1 MISGRTVAHTEL
13 LPVAALLAISAVWGS
28 TFVAIKGGLD
38 GIAPFGFLV
47 LRFGLAALCLLAIY
61 GRRLRGAS
69 SADRRAALALG
80 LWLFAAYALQ
90 MLGVERSTAS
100 KGGFITGLS
109 VIFVPVGIW
118 LWQRRAPGW
127 RYALAALV
135 ATIGLGL
142 LTLQGDLSLEV
153 GDLLLLGCAICFAGH
168 LIALGHYTQRHPL
181 PPLVVGQVAVV
192 AILSLPVALVVEGAP
207 VPTTASAVF
216 GVVYTALAATV
227 FVLIVQTWA
236 QRTVSPTRA
245 AIIFATEPVFA
256 ALFAVL
262 LGGETLSLQQA
273 AGGALIVVGMLVAAP
288 AEARAAGAPGRLAPH
303 PPPPQA
309 AL

>member
-1 MISGRTVAHTEL
+1 MVSGSPGFRTEL
-13 LPVAALLAISAVWGS
+13 VPVVALVAISAVWGS
-28 TFVAIKGGLD
+28 TFIAIKGGLD

-47 LRFGLAALCLLAIY
+47 LRFGLAALCLLALY

-69 SADRRAALALG
+69 SADYRAAIVLG

-109 VIFVPVGIW
+109 VVFVPLGVWI
-118 LWQRRAPGW
+118 WQRRSPGW
-127 RYALAALV
+127 RFAFAALV

-142 LTLQGDLSLEV
+142 LTLRGDLTLEF
-153 GDLLLLGCAICFAGH
+153 GDLLLLACAIGFAGH
-168 LIALGHYTQRHPL
+168 LIALGHYTRRHPL
-181 PPLVVGQVAVV
+181 PPLVIGQVSVV
-192 AILSLPVALVVEGAP
+192 ALLALPVALAVEGVP
-207 VPTTASAVF
+207 VPTTVSAIF
-216 GVVYTALAATV
+216 GVTYTALAATV
-227 FVLIVQTWA
+227 FVLVVQTWA

-262 LGGETLSLQQA
+262 VGGETLSVHQA
-273 AGGALIVVGMLVAAP
+273 AGGALIVVGMLFAAP
-288 AEARAAGAPGRLAPH
+288 AEGRATGTPGRLAPH
-303 PPPPQA
+303 PPPSRA
-309 AL
+309 VL